1 MSRSNRTQ
9 LALGIL
15 LILLG
20 AWFLVARTVPDLQ
33 NLVSRFSEW
42 PLQIIGAGIVLLIIG
57 LVVGAPRMAVLACL
71 VAGIGGI
78 LYYQNLT
85 GDWNSWSY
93 MWTLIPAFVGVGNIL
108 AGILG
113 GGFCRSL
120 GSGLNL
126 IMTSAVLFL
135 IFAAFF
141 GGLNLLGAYGAAI
154 LLILLGVW
162 ILIIGLLRTFRQSGS
177 GE

>member
-20 AWFLVARTVPDLQ
+20 AWFLAARIVPDLQ
-33 NLVSRFSEW
+33 NLVNCFSEW

-57 LVVGAPRMAVLACL
+57 LVVGAPRMAVAACL

-93 MWTLIPAFVGVGNIL
+93 MWTLIPGFVGVGNIL

-113 GGFCRSL
+113 AGFRRSL

-126 IMTSAVLFL
+126 MMTSAALFL

-162 ILIIGLLRTFRQSGS
+162 IVILSLLRTFR
-177 GE
+177 

>member
-9 LALGIL
+9 LIFGII

-20 AWFLVARTVPDLQ
+20 AWFLAVRTMPDLQ
-33 NLVSRFSEW
+33 SLLGRFSEW
-42 PLQIIGAGIVLLIIG
+42 PWQIIGAGIVLLVIG
-57 LVVGAPRMAVLACL
+57 LVIGAPRMAIPACV

-78 LYYQNLT
+78 LYYQNLS
-85 GDWNSWSY
+85 GDWASWSY
-93 MWTLIPAFVGVGNIL
+93 MWTLIPGFVGVGNIL

-113 GGFCRSL
+113 GDFRRSF
-120 GSGLNL
+120 GHGLNL
-126 IMTSAVLFL
+126 IITSAVLFL

-141 GGLNLLGAYGAAI
+141 GGLDLLGAYGPAM
-154 LLILLGVW
+154 LLILLGAW
-162 ILIIGLLRTFRQSGS
+162 IVARGLIRTLRHSS